1 VSWYDSAV
9 EPKKGPRVTFQEPNT
24 GKYRHVLLVYPYM
37 EASGKPTCEI
47 VGRPQGDGLVHASE
61 AYRLARNRVQGAVSY
76 GVTR

>member
-9 EPKKGPRVTFQEPNT
+9 EPKEGARITFLEPNT

-37 EASGKPTCEI
+37 EASGKPTYEI

-61 AYRLARNRVQGAVSY
+61 ASRLARNQVQGAVSC
-76 GVTR
+76 GVPR